1 MALGLSPIAAID
13 AELGRRIPQ
22 PPGPPRAN
30 RHPPERVQPDDRI
43 PREDEVIDMGVQQD
57 DRDARRAGG
66 DPLPGLLDVDL
77 DVRDAQDAVVVRVR
91 GDVDLATAAP
101 FAAALADALDSA
113 GERGGLVVDV
123 RNLAFIDVGGVRS
136 LARVARL
143 AGERGVPVRLLS
155 CPVLDELVRLLGGW
169 AAVGAGSLDAEP
181 PEAVGGGGLP
191 AEYAHLAPLL
201 AEHARLPADH
211 PRRQVLRAELITGYR
226 PVARHIARRF
236 RNRGEDLEDLE
247 QVAMVGLINAVDRF
261 EVGRGVD
268 FLAFAVPTI
277 TGEVQRH
284 YRDRTSTIRIPR
296 RIRGLQAM
304 VLRAV
309 DELRQRRGAA
319 PRPSEI
325 ARYLDLDP
333 VEVIEALES
342 THRNQLSSLDEPFP
356 GDEVAGEN
364 PRYAAALAVRDSA
377 IELVI
382 DHESL
387 DPLLNA
393 LPDRERRILLL
404 RFFGNKTQTEI
415 AAELGIS
422 QMHVSRL
429 LSRTLALLREGL
441 DRPNG
446 SKA

>member
-1 MALGLSPIAAID
+1 MTLRNGYNPMTAFLA
-13 AELGRRIPQ
+13 RT
-22 PPGPPRAN
+22 
-30 RHPPERVQPDDRI
+30 RVF
-43 PREDEVIDMGVQQD
+43 EMGVRRD
-57 DRDARRAGG
+57 DRDARRAGE

-77 DVRDAQDAVVVRVR
+77 DVRDAPGAVVVRVR
-91 GDVDLATAAP
+91 GDVDLATVAR
-101 FAAALADALDSA
+101 FDAALGEALDSA
-113 GERGGLVVDV
+113 GERGLVVDV

-143 AGERGVPVRLLS
+143 AADRGIPVRLLS

-169 AAVGAGSLDAEP
+169 AAVGAGSPDPRP
-181 PEAVGGGGLP
+181 PEGLGVGGF
-191 AEYAHLAPLL
+191 ATEYAHLAPLL
-201 AEHARLPADH
+201 VERDRLPAGH
-211 PRRQVLRAELITGYR
+211 PRRAALRAELITGYR

-268 FLAFAVPTI
+268 FLVFAVPTI

-296 RIRGLQAM
+296 RIRGLQAV

-309 DELRQRRGAA
+309 DELRQRRGTA

-356 GDEVAGEN
+356 GDDVAGEN
-364 PRYAAALAVRDSA
+364 PRYAAALAVRDPG
-377 IELVI
+377 IELVV

-441 DRPNG
+441 DRPTG
-446 SKA
+446 PKP